1 MSRGRVSVDHE
12 VTLPSARRRSGN
24 RAVAIALLALSLSVS
39 GLALTGCS
47 SSGSGSGNVPAK
59 PAPPPTSDPVAWTGA
74 FCGGLGD
81 VIAGVS
87 AIAKAQ
93 PTPQGQKDGL
103 LEFSDIAQRAF
114 SNTAQKLTQ
123 LGPPRIPD
131 GKQIQ
136 GTAVNFFSTAAQTVE
151 AQRAKL
157 AALDANDPE
166 FVQKASHLAGPD
178 LGAASTQMQQ
188 LTRDPQLAPAFRAAP
203 QCQRLST
210 AAGPR

>member
-1 MSRGRVSVDHE
+1 VTRPRGHRPV
-12 VTLPSARRRSGN
+12 A
-24 RAVAIALLALSLSVS
+24 AVLLVL
-39 GLALTGCS
+39 GLALGGSALAGCGS
-47 SSGSGSGNVPAK
+47 SSGSSGVKAK
-59 PAPPPTSDPVAWTGA
+59 PAAPQGSDPVTWAGA

-87 AIAKAQ
+87 AIAKSQ

-114 SNTAQKLTQ
+114 AGTAQKLTQ
-123 LGPPRIPD
+123 LGPPRIAD
-131 GKQIQ
+131 GKQVQ
-136 GTAVNFFSTAAQTVE
+136 GTAVNFFSTAAQTVG

-188 LTRDPQLAPAFRAAP
+188 LTSDQQLAPAFRAAP
-203 QCQRLST
+203 PCQRLS
-210 AAGPR
+210 AAAEHR